1 MEKLRRSKRNKVI
14 FGVCSGIS
22 DYLRI
27 DVTLIR
33 IITIL
38 ITFMGPGIFLYIVAA
53 LIMPEEK
60 DYSSFDGQW
69 GGGRNTSSYNADPF
83 TGSGTG
89 TGTDT
94 DRSTGTDTGSATDTG
109 TATGADSFES
119 DFNTDA
125 DDWDTSKYHPE
136 KRRFMLGA
144 ILVVIGVLFLLGQF
158 IPALFNPKI
167 MIPLIMIVVGG
178 LIVFRGRK

>member
-38 ITFMGPGIFLYIVAA
+38 VTFMGPGIFLYIVAA

-60 DYSSFDGQW
+60 DYPPFDSQW
-69 GGGRNTSSYNADPF
+69 GASRNAGSYNADSF
-83 TGSGTG
+83 AGGSTGTNTGTG
-89 TGTDT
+89 TGT
-94 DRSTGTDTGSATDTG
+94 G
-109 TATGADSFES
+109 TGAGLGNDNFES

-125 DDWDTSKYHPE
+125 DNWDAPKYHPE
-136 KRRFMLGA
+136 RNKFMLGA

-158 IPALFNPKI
+158 IPALFNPKV
-167 MIPLIMIVVGG
+167 MIPLIMIVIGG
-178 LIVFRGRK
+178 FIVFRGRK

>member
-27 DVTLIR
+27 DVTLVR

-38 ITFMGPGIFLYIVAA
+38 ATFMGPGIILYIAAA

-60 DYSSFDGQW
+60 DYSSFDSQW
-69 GGGRNTSSYNADPF
+69 KGSQDTSSYNADPF
-83 TGSGTG
+83 AGSSSANTTGTG

-94 DRSTGTDTGSATDTG
+94 GVGTDN
-109 TATGADSFES
+109 FES
-119 DFNTDA
+119 EFNTDT
-125 DDWDTSKYHPE
+125 DNWDTPKYRPERSK
-136 KRRFMLGA
+136 FTLGA
-144 ILVVIGVLFLLGQF
+144 ILVVIGVLFLIGQIF
-158 IPALFNPKI
+158 PVLFNPKV
-167 MIPLIMIVVGG
+167 MIPLVMIVAGG

>member
-38 ITFMGPGIFLYIVAA
+38 VTFMGPGIFLYIVAA

-60 DYSSFDGQW
+60 DYTPFDSQW
-69 GGGRNTSSYNADPF
+69 GASQNTSSYNADSF
-83 TGSGTG
+83 AGGSTG
-89 TGTDT
+89 TN
-94 DRSTGTDTGSATDTG
+94 TGTDTGAG
-109 TATGADSFES
+109 TNNDNFES
-119 DFNTDA
+119 DFNTGADNWDA
-125 DDWDTSKYHPE
+125 PKYRPE
-136 KRRFMLGA
+136 RNKFMLGA
-144 ILVVIGVLFLLGQF
+144 ILVAIGFLFLLGQF
-158 IPALFNPKI
+158 IPALFNPKV
-167 MIPLIMIVVGG
+167 MIPLIMIVIGG
-178 LIVFRGRK
+178 FIVFRGRK

>member
-38 ITFMGPGIFLYIVAA
+38 VTFMGPGIILYIVAA

-60 DYSSFDGQW
+60 DYSPFDNQW
-69 GGGRNTSSYNADPF
+69 GGSQNTGSYNADPF
-83 TGSGTG
+83 AGSGTG
-89 TGTDT
+89 TGN
-94 DRSTGTDTGSATDTG
+94 STGNATG
-109 TATGADSFES
+109 TGMGADNFES
-119 DFNTDA
+119 DFNTDSEN
-125 DDWDTSKYHPE
+125 WDTPKYRPE
-136 KRRFMLGA
+136 KSKFILGA
-144 ILVVIGVLFLLGQF
+144 VLVVIGILFLIGQVF
-158 IPALFNPKI
+158 PVLFNPKL
-167 MIPLIMIVVGG
+167 MIPLIMIVIGG